1 MAAAAETLQTETFEE
16 IIDHET
22 WQPLVINV
30 SEREVDQQIKAEAR
44 RFIGSVALG
53 EDIISDEVRR
63 AKPWTLMD
71 AIHEAANGNA
81 EAFNMTL
88 TNVKTDV
95 VERTL
100 KAGHITEVSLTA
112 DDDGEVM
119 QYGQSASD
127 IQANS
132 LRFTGHNPKMR
143 ARTEAETRNKF
154 RMSEALRQGL
164 FEEYAFVVF
173 SRAADDMTEKEAQKE
188 NFYTDTMTCAIQVTS
203 ADGDGM
209 KLESAFVAGKKTWD
223 SPRHDAVAIAKL
235 GEMLGIDL
243 ADKSATELLDTPL
256 LIHKSLLP
264 NGVADLVEMYD
275 DCAGGMFFGEDKPRE
290 DYAAYKQKCA
300 QREAS
305 FEPRVQAITEQLIA
319 GAGKIHTPEAACA
332 WLNKLSQK
340 EMLEHSITD
349 DSINPRVFG
358 VDAAY
363 RIEHARYYYVQGDME
378 RMQQLSRQ
386 AQQMAKSSSCPGG
399 IGGGSADGIGNP
411 LDGESGG
418 TGSSG
423 ELKDCEFTSTECP
436 KCHQKNVKTVV
447 KNGRYYGACGCSS

>member
-1 MAAAAETLQTETFEE
+1 MAVTAETLQTETFEE
-16 IIDHET
+16 IIGHET

-30 SEREVDQQIKAEAR
+30 AELEGEQQVQAEAV

-71 AIHEAANGNA
+71 AIHGAAAGDA
-81 EAFNMTL
+81 ESLQMTT
-88 TNVKTDV
+88 TNVLTDV

-100 KAGHITEVSLTA
+100 KAGHITEVPMEINV
-112 DDDGEVM
+112 DGELM
-119 QYGQSASD
+119 QYGQTAAD

-132 LRFTGHNPKMR
+132 LRFATQDPAMIQ
-143 ARTEAETRNKF
+143 RTQTETRNMF
-154 RMSEALRQGL
+154 RIQDVLQQGL
-164 FEEYAFVVF
+164 LDDYYFVVF
-173 SRAADDMTEKEAQKE
+173 SRAADNMSESAMQKAG
-188 NFYTDTMTCAIQVTS
+188 FFTDTMSCAIQATS
-203 ADGDGM
+203 CKDGAVPV
-209 KLESAFVAGKKTWD
+209 ESAFVAGKKTWD
-223 SPRHDAVAIAKL
+223 SPRHDAATIGKL
-235 GEMLGIDL
+235 GETLGIDL

-264 NGVADLVEMYD
+264 NGVMDLVEMYD
-275 DCAGGMFFGEDKPRE
+275 DCAGGTFFGEDKPRE
-290 DYAAYKQKCA
+290 DYVMYKQKCA

-319 GAGKIHTPEAACA
+319 QAGKIHTPEAACD

-349 DSINPRVFG
+349 DSIDPRVFG

-363 RIEHARYYYVQGDME
+363 RIEHARYYYRQGDME
-378 RMQQLSRQ
+378 RMRQLTTQ
-386 AQQMAKSSSCPGG
+386 AQRMAKSSSCPGG
-399 IGGGSADGIGNP
+399 VVGGPAGGGEGS
-411 LDGESGG
+411 LDGEGSG
-418 TGSSG
+418 TSDSSK
-423 ELKDCEFTSTECP
+423 LKDCEFTSKECP

-447 KNGRYYGACGCSS
+447 RKGRYYGACGCKS